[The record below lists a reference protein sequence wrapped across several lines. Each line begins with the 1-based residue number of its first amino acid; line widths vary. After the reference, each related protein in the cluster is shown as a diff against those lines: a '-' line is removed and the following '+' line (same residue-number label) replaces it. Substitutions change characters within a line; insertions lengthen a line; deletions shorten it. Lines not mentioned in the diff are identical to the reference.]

1 MKLLQL
7 LEFYGFNIYVN
18 AVAVSNNIEVDP
30 KCYFSG
36 KLPAAQSKNPYCS
49 KRDVSTTVDMTS
61 SRFFGIW
68 VYCYIIA
75 VFLMTY
81 CFLLL
86 F

>member
-1 MKLLQL
+1 MVGVDMKLLQL

-18 AVAVSNNIEVDP
+18 AVAVSNNIDVAP
-30 KCYFSG
+30 KCNLERSQRIYTNGRHGIFTFS
-36 KLPAAQSKNPYCS
+36 
-49 KRDVSTTVDMTS
+49 RM
-61 SRFFGIW
+61 W
-68 VYCYIIA
+68 VNCYIIA